1 MTADISDKEAQ
12 LKLQQLLQEFDSI
25 FDPNDKSPAQTPV
38 IDIPLKP
45 EFKNKVF
52 FCPEPLRSQKDQEV
66 IDKNAEQL
74 IKEGSAR
81 FL

>member
-1 MTADISDKEAQ
+1 MTADISDEEAQ

-25 FDPNDKSPAQTPV
+25 FDPNDKSPAKTPV

-52 FCPEPLRSQKDQEV
+52 SVQSHYVHRKT
-66 IDKNAEQL
+66 K
-74 IKEGSAR
+74 K
-81 FL
+81 